1 MISSPWF
8 DIGDDNGLH
17 VGWADGDRVFCRAWR
32 DGADGSRK
40 AVLVVLPAA
49 ERPTSDSLNRLAHEY
64 GLKDHLDDAW
74 AALPI
79 ALTHYNDRV
88 ALVLEDPGGAP
99 VDRLLGRPLKV
110 SEFLRI
116 SIPLVGALRRVHE
129 RGIIHKDIKPANI
142 LVNAAS
148 GGVWLT
154 RLGIAS

>member
-1 MISSPWF
+1 MISSRWF

-17 VGWADGDRVFCRAWR
+17 VVWEDGDRVFCRAWR

-49 ERPTSDSLNRLAHEY
+49 ERPTPDSLNRLAHEY
-64 GLKDHLDDAW
+64 GLKDHLDDTW

-88 ALVLEDPGGAP
+88 ALVLEDPGGSP
-99 VDRLLGRPLKV
+99 VDRLLGRPLNV

-116 SIPLVGALRRVHE
+116 SIPLVEALRRVHE
-129 RGIIHKDIKPANI
+129 RGLIHKDIKPANI
-142 LVNAAS
+142 
-148 GGVWLT
+148 
-154 RLGIAS
+154 